1 MKINI
6 KKLSIPTVLFLLLS
20 TSYAAEDGYY
30 VPIHNLTPITYNPL
44 TTNYNPDYDNYNW
57 LMPVQVSQQTNSVS
71 VSISACDE
79 VKRLDQ
85 QWRDRASTMWN
96 GSFTNMFQ
104 QAALGNQDRQMM
116 RVAQQNCTNANQ
128 LASANLQQQNQL
140 GLQDLMSQR
149 NPGGSG
155 GCGSR
160 GGPGYRKANGQ
171 CASWSE

>member
-1 MKINI
+1 
-6 KKLSIPTVLFLLLS
+6 
-20 TSYAAEDGYY
+20 
-30 VPIHNLTPITYNPL
+30 
-44 TTNYNPDYDNYNW
+44 
-57 LMPVQVSQQTNSVS
+57 
-71 VSISACDE
+71 
-79 VKRLDQ
+79 
-85 QWRDRASTMWN
+85 MWN

-171 CASWSE
+171 CASW